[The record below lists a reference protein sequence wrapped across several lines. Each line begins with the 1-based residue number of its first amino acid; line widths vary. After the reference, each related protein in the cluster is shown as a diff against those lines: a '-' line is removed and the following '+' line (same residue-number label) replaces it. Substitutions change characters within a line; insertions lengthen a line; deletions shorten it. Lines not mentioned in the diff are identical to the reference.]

1 MKLNQTALRQLPFEL
16 RVEIS
21 ENSQR
26 KPWTQSEL
34 ANTQRK
40 ILRELRKLKAP
51 GTRTDL
57 KGGEASSGKTSPQVH
72 VTGIVGKLYGESRT
86 QVERRLAVVAAAEAE
101 PEKFGKL
108 LADMDRTGRVNGVYR
123 RLKIAKQAELIR
135 AEPPPL
141 PGNGPYRVGIVDVP
155 WPYEVRSED
164 PSVRGVRP
172 YPTMTLEQIRA
183 LPVASIMHE
192 DSILWMWTTNLFMRH
207 AYTALDAYGFAERSI
222 LTWDKGRF
230 GNGDWLRGQTE
241 HAILAVRGKP
251 VVTLT
256 NQSTLL
262 RAPWRGHSVKPPE
275 FYNLV
280 ESLCP
285 APRYAD
291 LFSRY
296 RHNERWDCHGDEA
309 PPAMEAAS

>member
-1 MKLNQTALRQLPFEL
+1 L
-16 RVEIS
+16 
-21 ENSQR
+21 
-26 KPWTQSEL
+26 
-34 ANTQRK
+34 
-40 ILRELRKLKAP
+40 
-51 GTRTDL
+51 
-57 KGGEASSGKTSPQVH
+57 
-72 VTGIVGKLYGESRT
+72 
-86 QVERRLAVVAAAEAE
+86 
-101 PEKFGKL
+101 
-108 LADMDRTGRVNGVYR
+108 
-123 RLKIAKQAELIR
+123 
-135 AEPPPL
+135 
-141 PGNGPYRVGIVDVP
+141 P

-164 PSVRGVRP
+164 PSMRGVRP
-172 YPTMTLEQIRA
+172 YPTMSLDEMRA
-183 LPVASIMHE
+183 LPVASIMHA

-207 AYTALDAYGFAERSI
+207 AYSVLDAYGFAERTI

-241 HAILAVRGKP
+241 HCIMAVRGSP

-275 FYNLV
+275 FYDLV

-296 RHNERWDCHGDEA
+296 QHNEKWDCHGDEA
-309 PPAMEAAS
+309 PPDSAWPELPDSLRRAP